1 MNPLK
6 YWSIEEFEISSF
18 RYGLNGRKNNHYY
31 VCGSDNSKK
40 CKYSYNELGFRGDSP
55 TKNGFKI
62 MSIGCS
68 MTEGVGVNDN
78 ETWASRFSKIMPN
91 GVDLNFGISG
101 RSNDYISRCLLS
113 YYDYV
118 KPDLVIILYTFLNR
132 REIYTE
138 NNKIEPF
145 IASNPWGFL
154 EENKEGEIIYNNL
167 TEIQNRNE
175 DIINW
180 HKNHLIITQF
190 LKLNNCNYIW
200 NGGLD
205 VPTEYTDAYRFDGDF
220 INFLDLGVDGGHPG
234 PKHNQTFATKL
245 LNHINDNFPHFIF
258 KKNNNDNDFII
269 KNII

>member
-6 YWSIEEFEISSF
+6 YWTSDEFEISSYKYSLDLRINN
-18 RYGLNGRKNNHYY
+18 RYQTS
-31 VCGSDNSKK
+31 GSDNTGN
-40 CKYSYNELGFRGDSP
+40 CQYTYNELGFRGDSP

-68 MTEGVGVNDN
+68 LAEGIGVNDK
-78 ETWASRFSKIMPN
+78 ETWPSRFSKLIPN
-91 GVDLNFGISG
+91 GVDLNFGVSG

-118 KPDLVIILYTFLNR
+118 KPDLVLIMYTFLNR
-132 REIYTE
+132 REIYTDS
-138 NNKIEPF
+138 NQIEPF
-145 IASNPWGFL
+145 MVGSSWGYL
-154 EENKEGEIIYNNL
+154 KEETDGLIIQNNL

-258 KKNNNDNDFII
+258 KKNNDNMI
-269 KNII
+269 KKLI